1 MNPRHRRLLI
11 PGLLIALLVIVLV
24 SSVAGRSDG
33 ATTGPQV
40 VSTLSDGRINESSGL
55 VVSPEDPDRAYT
67 INDSGGAPVV
77 YAISVSTGRTLGS
90 ATVDANLVDTEALS
104 IDADGTLWIA
114 DTGDNRAVRT
124 DVALYSLPEIANGT
138 TRVSATRYPITY
150 PGGPLDVE
158 ALAISP
164 TSGAKLLISKGL
176 FGGTAFSLPDPL
188 VADRPNRAVAEVGA
202 LPGLVTDAAFTP
214 DGRFVVA
221 RDYSESYV
229 LDPSTWT
236 ILSSSSLPPAP
247 QGETLAMEAGGRSF
261 LVGSEGTGSTL
272 TRVPLSPPR
281 GDDAGADGSA
291 TDGAGSTA
299 SASPTQTGQGRTA
312 APPEGGGFAGATWF
326 WGFVVVALLAAIS
339 GAMTTKR
346 R

>member
-11 PGLLIALLVIVLV
+11 PGLLLALLAIVVI
-24 SSVAGRSDG
+24 SSVANRSDA
-33 ATTGPQV
+33 ATSAPQV

-55 VVSPEDPDRAYT
+55 VVSPDDPDRAYT
-67 INDSGGAPVV
+67 INDSGNAPDV
-77 YAISVSTGRTLGS
+77 YAVDIATGRTLGTT
-90 ATVDANLVDTEALS
+90 TVDADFVDTEALS
-104 IDADGTLWIA
+104 IDADGTLWVA
-114 DTGDNRAVRT
+114 DTGDNRGNRT
-124 DVALYSLPEIANGT
+124 DAALYSLPQIADGT

-164 TSGAKLLISKGL
+164 TTGAKILISKGL

-188 VADRPNRAVAEVGA
+188 VPDRPNRAVAMTGPV
-202 LPGLVTDAAFTP
+202 PGLVTDAAFTP

-229 LDPSTWT
+229 LDPSTWA
-236 ILSSSSLPPAP
+236 IVSSGSLPPAP

-272 TRVPLSPPR
+272 TRIPFAEPTP
-281 GDDAGADGSA
+281 DAEPEAAS
-291 TDGAGSTA
+291 STA
-299 SASPTQTGQGRTA
+299 SPAPTSDGQARVA
-312 APPEGGGFAGATWF
+312 VPPKGGGFAGATWF